1 MNQIGVNFSLFPF
14 FLIIEIVLILK
25 IQKSRYFGEK
35 TIKNVR
41 TILSGNNKL
50 FPEDAI

>member
-14 FLIIEIVLILK
+14 FIIEIVLILK

>member
-14 FLIIEIVLILK
+14 LIIEIVLILK
-25 IQKSRYFGEK
+25 IQNQGISVRK

>member
-1 MNQIGVNFSLFPF
+1 MNQIGVNFSLFP